1 MSAEIPTARKGLAL
15 RELEA
20 EARYAR
26 ERYQLY
32 KARSY
37 SSRDQS
43 RAPPRARATLE
54 VGAEVRRS
62 REVGGPDEGQR
73 EAARLAGRP
82 ILGLRS

>member
-1 MSAEIPTARKGLAL
+1 MSAESPTARKALVL

-37 SSRDQS
+37 SSRLTS
-43 RAPPRARATLE
+43 NERLRELE
-54 VGAEVRRS
+54 RRS
-62 REVGGPDEGQR
+62 RLAQRLVDRAKAVQRPLTSQDGGSPD
-73 EAARLAGRP
+73 
-82 ILGLRS
+82 